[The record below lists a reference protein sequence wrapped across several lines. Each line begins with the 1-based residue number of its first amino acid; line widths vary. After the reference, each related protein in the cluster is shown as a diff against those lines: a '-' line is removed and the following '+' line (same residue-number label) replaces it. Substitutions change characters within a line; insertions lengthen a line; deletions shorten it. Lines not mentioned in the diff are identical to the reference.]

1 MSALISS
8 MLFRLALLSYSVS
21 EGDGRMRPMPILTT
35 LAELPIVTGEQ
46 YGMLFQ
52 WLPAV
57 LQDGDGIL
65 SEPMTLVR
73 D

>member
-1 MSALISS
+1 
-8 MLFRLALLSYSVS
+8 
-21 EGDGRMRPMPILTT
+21 MPILTT